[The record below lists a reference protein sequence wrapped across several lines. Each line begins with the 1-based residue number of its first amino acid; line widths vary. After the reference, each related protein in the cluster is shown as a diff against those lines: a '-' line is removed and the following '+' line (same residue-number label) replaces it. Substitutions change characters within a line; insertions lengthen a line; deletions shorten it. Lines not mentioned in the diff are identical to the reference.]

1 MVRALESA
9 AEIAGLGAG
18 DVDLSEIPVKRVQV
32 LARQS
37 LSSDAAILR
46 RMSEPRRWATL
57 VATAG
62 VLRVSAVDDAPDL
75 FSVLIAAK
83 LIGPAARAKA
93 KDRMRSLPQLR
104 RASVTLAA
112 AAKAMLGCAEGS
124 CDPPRTCSP
133 TLTNCAAGARGGSIE
148 VYILWPCQR
157 SVQQASTKILLRL
170 ELRSVLLAVASVK

>member
-1 MVRALESA
+1 
-9 AEIAGLGAG
+9 
-18 DVDLSEIPVKRVQV
+18 
-32 LARQS
+32 
-37 LSSDAAILR
+37 
-46 RMSEPRRWATL
+46 MSEPRRWATL

-124 CDPPRTCSP
+124 CDLPRTCSP
-133 TLTNCAAGARGGSIE
+133 PRPNCAAGTRGDSME
-148 VYILWPCQR
+148 VYLWWPCQR
-157 SVQQASTKILLRL
+157 AVPPANKHKNLLEIRAADSVVGSRL
-170 ELRSVLLAVASVK
+170 EEVVPADVPGHAQLPVAELLQYMDKGGIRLSWISSARGRGLR